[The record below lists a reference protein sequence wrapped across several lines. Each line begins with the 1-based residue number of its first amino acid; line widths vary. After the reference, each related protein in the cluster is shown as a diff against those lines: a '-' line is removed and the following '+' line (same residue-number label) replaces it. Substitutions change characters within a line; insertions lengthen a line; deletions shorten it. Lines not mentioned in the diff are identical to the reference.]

1 MKEEWM
7 KGLVRGYLWK
17 ARMSNGAVF
26 EWWTPRKVN
35 RSIARKEILKMAVAY
50 ESEDV
55 EQLWETKNL
64 KR

>member
-1 MKEEWM
+1 MKEDWL

-26 EWWTPRKVN
+26 EWWTPRKVT
-35 RSIARKEILKMAVAY
+35 RTTARKEILKIANTY
-50 ESEDV
+50 ENKDI